1 MNTLYPIQELRET
14 GNPEDANE
22 LLADGWKLLG
32 VFQRAKVN
40 GDGDRE
46 AWALYVL
53 GMGGPLREPNNID
66 RVREVREDEAN
77 DALRKGAVLLKV
89 ITRKGEE
96 DEYPCFIIG
105 RPRADDPA
113 AKEQP
118 QNSNGHSTH

>member
-1 MNTLYPIQELRET
+1 MNTLYPIQEIEET
-14 GNPEDANE
+14 GDPENANA
-22 LLADGWKLLG
+22 LLAVGWKLLG

-40 GDGDRE
+40 SHGESE

-53 GMGGPLREPNNID
+53 GRGEAPRELMHID
-66 RVREVREDEAN
+66 RVREVREDEAD

-105 RPRADDPA
+105 RPRADQLPA
-113 AKEQP
+113 AQSPKKF
-118 QNSNGHSTH
+118 NGNGVH